1 MTIRRGL
8 LGSINPGNLNKLIAT
23 WVAPSPNHSE
33 IYQSPSTNI
42 IHSLDIPASNE
53 DVTNIA
59 VAPGGHYKVAPKVS
73 NSSLT
78 HFVVKQAVFTVLL
91 NLFTA
96 WSKKIIRVRMFSSYL
111 HDNTEG
117 GEFFFSRLVFILW
130 RLKCMNN

>member
-42 IHSLDIPASNE
+42 IHSLDIPASSAE
-53 DVTNIA
+53 VTNIA
-59 VAPGGHYKVAPKVS
+59 VAPGGHYEVVPKGS

-78 HFVVKQAVFTVLL
+78 HML
-91 NLFTA
+91 N
-96 WSKKIIRVRMFSSYL
+96 RPFSQSY
-111 HDNTEG
+111 
-117 GEFFFSRLVFILW
+117 
-130 RLKCMNN
+130 